1 MDVQALFTKLKTKY
15 PQSGLSDNEILGI
28 ATGLFATGLVTDD
41 NVDKIVDSQDNSMKS
56 FQSLFDS
63 RFTSK
68 KEALTKDLT
77 KTLTEQNEK
86 TFKEKYH
93 IGDDGK
99 QIVKKEPQTE
109 DEKLL
114 AKVAELMDK
123 KMDEKLKPFS
133 DKFTAEEAKQ
143 KEAERTAQILAA
155 GKKAGIRE
163 ELVKMLNVPGDVT
176 DLDSYMKDKAQQLT
190 NFGFSPSVEPGG
202 GSPQGDSDGKAI
214 AAQIKAGAPKP
225 KEK

>member
-15 PQSGLSDNEILGI
+15 PQSGLSDSEILGI

-41 NVDKIVDSQDNSMKS
+41 NVDRIVDTQDSSMRS

-63 RFTSK
+63 RFSSK
-68 KEALTKDLT
+68 KDALTKDLT

-86 TFKEKYH
+86 AFMEKYH
-93 IGDDGK
+93 IGADGK
-99 QIVKKEPQTE
+99 QVVNAEPKTE

-123 KMDEKLKPFS
+123 KMDDKFKPLL
-133 DKFTAEEAKQ
+133 DKFTAEEAKH
-143 KEAERTAQILAA
+143 KEAERTANTLAA
-155 GKKAGIRE
+155 AKKAGINE
-163 ELVKMLNVPGDVT
+163 ELAKMLNVPGDVT
-176 DLDSYMKDKAQQLT
+176 DLDSYMKDKAQQLA
-190 NFGFSPSVEPGG
+190 NLGFSPTVEPAG
-202 GSPQGDSDGKAI
+202 GSPTGDSDGKAI
-214 AAQIKAGAPKP
+214 AAQIRAGAPKP

>member
-1 MDVQALFTKLKTKY
+1 MDVQALFTALKTKY
-15 PQSGLSDNEILGI
+15 PQSGLSDNEIMGI

-41 NVDKIVDSQDNSMKS
+41 NVDKIVDSQYSSMKG

-63 RFTSK
+63 RFSSK

-99 QIVKKEPQTE
+99 QIVNKGPQTE

-114 AKVAELMDK
+114 AKVAEL
-123 KMDEKLKPFS
+123 MDEKLKPFS

-155 GKKAGIRE
+155 GKKAGIKE
-163 ELVKMLNVPGDVT
+163 ELAKMLNVPGDVT

-190 NFGFSPSVEPGG
+190 NFGFSPSVDPAGG
-202 GSPQGDSDGKAI
+202 APHGDNDGKAI
-214 AAQIKAGAPKP
+214 AAQIKAGAPK
-225 KEK
+225 